1 MSKLLKPQSE
11 NPEAMKML
19 IKAAHGASKDALEF
33 MANSEPW
40 AAENRENWILDAL
53 RIGQSMGEIRVAED
67 FMRAF
72 DVPFEPL
79 LKNKDML
86 DKLGIDLSEERN
98 EEEKP

>member
-33 MANSEPW
+33 MANTEPW

-53 RIGQSMGEIRVAED
+53 RIGQSMGEIKVAED

-72 DVPFEPL
+72 DMEFEPV
-79 LKNKDML
+79 LKNKEML
-86 DKLGIDLSEERN
+86 DKLGIDLAGTD
-98 EEEKP
+98 EEKP